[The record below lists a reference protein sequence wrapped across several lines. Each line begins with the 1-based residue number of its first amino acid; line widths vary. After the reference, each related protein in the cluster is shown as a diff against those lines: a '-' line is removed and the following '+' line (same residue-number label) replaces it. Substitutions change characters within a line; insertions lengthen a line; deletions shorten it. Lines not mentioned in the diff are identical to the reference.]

1 MGEPAHQAA
10 AMSVDPITLAVIRG
24 ALEEITN
31 EMDYV
36 FERMAFSPVIS
47 DAWDRADGIYDP
59 ETGEV
64 FAQGPRGLPIF
75 VGVMQF
81 TTRGVIERVRDV
93 RPNDIYVTN
102 DPYLGGTHL
111 MDVKMVMPFYYRGDL
126 FAYLANSGHWP
137 DIGGRTPGGFSP
149 KATDVYQE
157 GLRLPPV
164 RLFKE
169 GKLDREILDIILL
182 NTRVPGERQGD
193 IRAQATALQVG
204 AKRLAELLDRYGRDT
219 VSAAIRELASRAEA
233 EMRAHIREIPNR
245 TYRFEDFLDSDG
257 IEFRQLGIRLDMI
270 VEDTSIHFDFSRSDP
285 PCRGPL
291 NSVLAT
297 TVSACCIGVKHLFP
311 DVPLNYGFFRPFRF
325 TVPPTTFL
333 NAREPRPVAGCAAEV
348 SQRLIDVVFGAFAQ
362 AIPDR
367 VPAAAFST
375 VSNLAVGGIDPLH
388 GPYVF
393 YSFIGGGYGGNPVG
407 DGLTNGC
414 ATISLA
420 RTQSI
425 EVVEQRYPVFV
436 REYAVRPDSAGPG
449 RSRGGLGVVFEFELR
464 RGEAVVASLLGDR
477 GTCAPFGVAGG
488 HPGAMTRYVFVLD
501 GREYVPPHVTKDEG
515 VSLRAG
521 DRIRMETPGGGG
533 FGPPEE
539 RDPELVARDV
549 RLGYI
554 SADNAR
560 ESYRAVVTASGDADV
575 GATAELRRRVA
586 TALADKGGSR

>member
-1 MGEPAHQAA
+1 MGQPAHPTPAVA
-10 AMSVDPITLAVIRG
+10 VDPITLAVIRG

-59 ETGEV
+59 RTGEV

-81 TTRGVIERVRDV
+81 TTKAVIESIKDV
-93 RPNDIYVTN
+93 RANDIYVTN

-111 MDVKMVMPFYYRGDL
+111 MDVKMVMPFFYRGQL
-126 FAYLANSGHWP
+126 LAYLANSGHWP

-149 KATDVYQE
+149 KATDIYQE

-169 GKLDREILDIILL
+169 GRLDGEILDIILR
-182 NTRVPGERQGD
+182 NTRVPRERKGD
-193 IRAQATALQVG
+193 VRAQATALQVG
-204 AKRLAELLDRYGRDT
+204 AKRLAELLDRSGKET
-219 VSAAIRELASRAEA
+219 VMAAIQELAARTEA
-233 EMRAHIREIPNR
+233 EVRSYIREIGDG
-245 TYRFEDFLDSDG
+245 TYRFEDVLDSDG
-257 IEFRQLGIRLDMI
+257 IDLRKLSIRLDLT
-270 VEDTSIHFDFSRSDP
+270 VRDSDVYFDFSRSDP

-297 TVSACCIGVKHLFP
+297 TVSACCIAMKHVFP
-311 DVPLNYGFFRPFRF
+311 DLPLNYGFFRPFHF
-325 TVPPTTFL
+325 TVPTTTFL
-333 NAREPRPVAGCAAEV
+333 HAQEPRPVAGCAAEV
-348 SQRLIDVVFGAFAQ
+348 SQRIIDVVFGALGQ
-362 AIPDR
+362 AMPER

-375 VSNLAVGGIDPLH
+375 VSNLAIGGIDPLR

-393 YSFIGGGYGGNPVG
+393 YSFIGGGYGGSALS

-420 RTQSI
+420 RTQSL
-425 EVVEQRYPVFV
+425 EVLEQHYPIRVHQ
-436 REYAVRPDSAGPG
+436 YSVRPDSAGAG
-449 RSRGGLGVVFEFELR
+449 RCRGGFGVTLDFELL

-477 GTCAPFGVAGG
+477 GSSPPFGAAGG
-488 HPGAMTRYVFVLD
+488 RPAAVARHVFTLQ
-501 GREYVPPHVTKDEG
+501 GKPYLPPHLTKDEG
-515 VSLRAG
+515 VPLRAG
-521 DRIRMETPGGGG
+521 DRVRMETPGGGG
-533 FGPPEE
+533 YGPPRE

-549 RLGYI
+549 RLGYL
-554 SADNAR
+554 SAETAR
-560 ESYRAVVTASGDADV
+560 SEYGVALGAAGEVERE
-575 GATAELRRRVA
+575 ATAELRRR
-586 TALADKGGSR
+586 G